1 MVARTKP
8 AGCCAAV
15 PVRPLRDRQLRRLA
29 GAAKALA
36 DPNRIRI
43 LRLLAGQEGP
53 LCACD
58 VVGHTDLSQPTVS
71 HHLKV
76 LKEAGLLRRS
86 TWASRRCTSSW
97 LAPLRCMLLRSERRG
112 LWVFYSVDPGGAGVL
127 SDLAGLIDAR
137 QAGNP

>member
-8 AGCCAAV
+8 AECCAAI

-43 LRLLAGQEGP
+43 LRLLAGQKGP

-76 LKEAGLLRRS
+76 LKEAGLLR
-86 TWASRRCTSSW
+86 
-97 LAPLRCMLLRSERRG
+97 SERRG
-112 LWVFYSVDPGGAGVL
+112 LWVFYSVDPRGAGVL

-137 QAGNP
+137 QAGNPEGR